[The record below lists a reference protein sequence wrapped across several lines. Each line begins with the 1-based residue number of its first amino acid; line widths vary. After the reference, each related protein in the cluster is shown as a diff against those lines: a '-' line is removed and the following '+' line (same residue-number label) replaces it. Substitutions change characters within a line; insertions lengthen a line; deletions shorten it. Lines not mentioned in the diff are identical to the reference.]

1 MARRAPAILLFVLA
15 AAGAAPEP
23 PASPPAAALRFRDI
37 AREAGLDFVH
47 ENGPTPRKQ
56 LIETMPGGVAILD
69 YDGDGRLDVF
79 FTNGASVPGL
89 TKDSPRYAN
98 RLFRNE
104 GGRHFADVTEAA
116 GLRGE
121 GYAVAAAVADYDN
134 DGDPDLFVGGVKRQQ
149 LFRNAS
155 GRFEDVAAAAGV
167 ASGEWV
173 VGAGFFDYDN
183 DGWLDLVMVNYTV
196 WSPETDRFCGDAE
209 RGIRV
214 YCHPKHF
221 APVALSLYRN
231 RGDGRFE
238 DVSVPSGIARVRGR
252 GMAVAFADYDQDGF
266 VDFYVTNDKL
276 PSFLFRNLGNGRFEE
291 MALLAGPAL
300 PEHGG
305 EISAMGVDFRD
316 YDNDGLPDL
325 HVTALAGEGFPLF
338 RNLGKGQFQDV
349 SYRSRLAAAVQARSG
364 WSNALVD
371 LDNDGFKDLF
381 TADSHVNDAIDR
393 FEAHSYLETN
403 AVFRNLGDGRF
414 EDLSDASGLG
424 AASRQAH
431 RGAAFGDLDGD
442 GRVDAVVTA
451 LGAPAELWH
460 NESAAGHW
468 LELRLVGTKSNR
480 DGIGAVVKLEQA
492 STPWQK
498 QWNHA
503 TTAYGYAS
511 ASAGPLHFGLGPATT
526 VDRVEIRWPSGT
538 LQVLEKVP
546 ADQVLTVREGAEVDA
561 FRGAGIPGGVR

>member
-1 MARRAPAILLFVLA
+1 MARRIANLLVPAFVAVA
-15 AAGAAPEP
+15 AASQPPPSEP
-23 PASPPAAALRFRDI
+23 KPALAFREI
-37 AREAGLDFVH
+37 AREAGLEFVH
-47 ENGPTPRKQ
+47 ENSPTPRKQ
-56 LIETMPGGVAILD
+56 LIETMPGGLAIFD
-69 YDGDGRLDVF
+69 YDGDSRQDVF

-89 TKDSPRYAN
+89 AKDAARYSN
-98 RLFRNE
+98 RLYRNE
-104 GGRHFADVTEAA
+104 GERRFADVTEAV

-149 LFRNAS
+149 LFRNTA
-155 GRFEDVAAAAGV
+155 GRFEDVAAEAGV

-183 DGWLDLVMVNYTV
+183 DGWLDLLAVNYTV
-196 WSPETDRFCGDAE
+196 WAPEPDRFCGDAE

-221 APVALSLYRN
+221 EPVALSLFHN
-231 RGDGRFE
+231 RKDGRFE
-238 DVSVPSGIARVRGR
+238 DVSAASGIARHRGR
-252 GMAVAFADYDQDGF
+252 GMGVAFADYDQDGF

-276 PSFLFRNLGNGRFEE
+276 PSFLFRNLGDGRFEE
-291 MALLAGPAL
+291 RGLIAGPAL

-325 HVTALAGEGFPLF
+325 FVTALAGEGFPLF

-364 WSNALVD
+364 WGNGLVD

-381 TADSHVNDAIDR
+381 TANSHVNDAIDR
-393 FEAHSYLETN
+393 FESHSYRETN
-403 AVFRNLGDGRF
+403 SVFRNLGDGRF
-414 EDLSDASGLG
+414 EDLSEASGLG
-424 AASRQAH
+424 AAPRQAH

-442 GRVDAVVTA
+442 GRVDVVVSA
-451 LGAPAELWH
+451 LGATAELWR
-460 NESAAGHW
+460 NESPAGHW

-492 STPWQK
+492 EGARWRE
-498 QWNHA
+498 QWNHV
-503 TTAYGYAS
+503 TTAFGYAS
-511 ASAGPLHFGLGPATT
+511 ASAGPLHFGTGQATS
-526 VDRVEIRWPSGT
+526 VDRVLILWPSGT
-538 LQVLEKVP
+538 RQLLEKVA
-546 ADQVLTVREGAEVDA
+546 ADQVLTVREAPA
-561 FRGAGIPGGVR
+561 P